1 MLSLVF
7 PIFCINVFVTFA
19 VITLKAYLNFT
30 RIRFESFFRGCF
42 SVFTRR
48 IAGYL
53 TRENREKDRKRTQKR
68 PDSIFLLENLNRLL
82 IPLKK
87 INFSA

>member
-1 MLSLVF
+1 MLSSAF

-19 VITLKAYLNFT
+19 VVTLKAYLNFT
-30 RIRFESFFRGCF
+30 QIRFESFFRGYF

-53 TRENREKDRKRTQKR
+53 TRENGKKDRKKAQK
-68 PDSIFLLENLNRLL
+68 
-82 IPLKK
+82 
-87 INFSA
+87 

>member
-42 SVFTRR
+42 SVFRR
-48 IAGYL
+48 IIAGYL
-53 TRENREKDRKRTQKR
+53 TSENGKKDRKKAQK
-68 PDSIFLLENLNRLL
+68 
-82 IPLKK
+82 
-87 INFSA
+87 

>member
-53 TRENREKDRKRTQKR
+53 TRKTEKKTGRKHK
-68 PDSIFLLENLNRLL
+68 DDLIIFFDW
-82 IPLKK
+82 K
-87 INFSA
+87 IQTGSKT

>member
-42 SVFTRR
+42 SVFRR

-53 TRENREKDRKRTQKR
+53 TRENRKKDRKKTQR
-68 PDSIFLLENLNRLL
+68 
-82 IPLKK
+82 
-87 INFSA
+87 

>member
-42 SVFTRR
+42 SVFIRR
-48 IAGYL
+48 ITDYP
-53 TRENREKDRKRTQKR
+53 TNENGKTD
-68 PDSIFLLENLNRLL
+68 
-82 IPLKK
+82 
-87 INFSA
+87 

>member
-19 VITLKAYLNFT
+19 VITLKACLNFT
-30 RIRFESFFRGCF
+30 RVSFENFFRVCF

-53 TRENREKDRKRTQKR
+53 TRENREKN
-68 PDSIFLLENLNRLL
+68 PEENA
-82 IPLKK
+82 KMT
-87 INFSA
+87 

>member
-30 RIRFESFFRGCF
+30 RVSFESLFRGCF

-53 TRENREKDRKRTQKR
+53 TRENRKKDRKKTQR
-68 PDSIFLLENLNRLL
+68 
-82 IPLKK
+82 
-87 INFSA
+87 

>member
-42 SVFTRR
+42 YEEDS
-48 IAGYL
+48 GL
-53 TRENREKDRKRTQKR
+53 SDEGKQKKR
-68 PDSIFLLENLNRLL
+68 PEGNT
-82 IPLKK
+82 KMT
-87 INFSA
+87 

>member
-1 MLSLVF
+1 MISLVF

-53 TRENREKDRKRTQKR
+53 TRENRKKDRKKTQR
-68 PDSIFLLENLNRLL
+68 
-82 IPLKK
+82 
-87 INFSA
+87 